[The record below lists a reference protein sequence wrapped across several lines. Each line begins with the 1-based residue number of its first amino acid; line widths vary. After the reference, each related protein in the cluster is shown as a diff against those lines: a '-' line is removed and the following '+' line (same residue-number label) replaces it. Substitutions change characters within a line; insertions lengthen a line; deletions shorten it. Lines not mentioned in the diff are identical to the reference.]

1 MPMKSWLMEVCSNSP
16 TKRKLHDVCQPEDAC
31 HLLKEEDRPRKEH
44 IEKMCSEG
52 YFTKYATQSIYSE
65 EEGYEDISHF
75 QEKGCSF
82 KFLFSM
88 ILSGKYSNPFYPF
101 ENLFSCHVPVH
112 HPRCVSCHPSLTIGT
127 NSGKLLPV
135 RCGLFLSPGSID
147 QWCRTPSLLTST
159 KTKSSQGSYSPN
171 YSQ

>member
-1 MPMKSWLMEVCSNSP
+1 MPMKSWLMEVCSKSP

-31 HLLKEEDRPRKEH
+31 HLLKEEDRPRKED

-88 ILSGKYSNPFYPF
+88 ILSG
-101 ENLFSCHVPVH
+101 
-112 HPRCVSCHPSLTIGT
+112 T
-127 NSGKLLPV
+127 
-135 RCGLFLSPGSID
+135 
-147 QWCRTPSLLTST
+147 
-159 KTKSSQGSYSPN
+159 
-171 YSQ
+171 